1 MAFNVDTPFSV
12 MADWSWNEVCKYSR
26 EAAVF
31 LDDYAAESLHWHGG
45 CVLLYRAGAKSVKE
59 LSSFESGNPKDRRCL
74 LIIGKPVDELVVA
87 IVRDVLNNSNFRYC
101 RFVAGCGFES
111 YNVEELENELCKII
125 SAKYED
131 GTVDVMDIP
140 ISLTCLSPTLF
151 LVPHLQDIPL
161 LIENNYEVYVSKIAA
176 TLNNIFNH
184 LNVKHDLYAVGP
196 LSEAVTYHFSK
207 IQKTLN
213 TESSRLNVILID
225 RIVDMYAVTDFAS
238 SCPLDKMNMLL
249 TRFPKTCSDIAVI
262 TEPLLED
269 LKYESINDQLQV
281 PMCLAPTLKPTPVV
295 EWLLTK
301 TEKNVL
307 ASIRTTLTEKCSE
320 PIKKT
325 ISRITPQLLETLLND
340 EKFNSKEYID
350 LKQQVLC
357 ICAALKSPNLPT
369 IELAQNIGKLL
380 LQNISMESDTDI
392 LIQVSQLFKTRKD
405 RKLTVEILLCILIQ
419 LYSVVDEDLVMSG
432 EQQIDLENI
441 VGEAFFEDFEFLPDY
456 LINDLIGVNFS
467 TLLACQQAAEKF
479 FFILKQIKQSRQ
491 HFIQYRRLFLRE
503 NPYVPAVYSS
513 FVKQLMDDV
522 CSPMRPNLSVLN
534 TKSDGI
540 TDYIKLGFNKIIN
553 TVNKHPLD
561 CDHLIVFVIG
571 GISGHE
577 VNSICEATKNCGIR
591 VSIGSTRLLSPYEAL
606 HSLFKQV

>member
-12 MADWSWNEVCKYSR
+12 IADWSWNEVCKYAR

-45 CVLLYRAGAKSVKE
+45 CVLLYRAGAKSIKE

-74 LIIGKPVDELVVA
+74 LVIGKPVDELAVT
-87 IVRDVLNNSNFRYC
+87 IVRDVLNNSNFKYC

-111 YNVEELENELCKII
+111 YNVEKLENELCKII

-131 GTVDVMDIP
+131 GTVDIMDIP

-151 LVPHLQDIPL
+151 LIPHLQDIPL

-184 LNVKHDLYAVGP
+184 LNVKHDIYAVGP
-196 LSEAVTYHFSK
+196 LSEAISHHFSK
-207 IQKTLN
+207 IQKTLS

-249 TRFPKTCSDIAVI
+249 TRFPKTCSDIAVL
-262 TEPLLED
+262 TKPLLQD
-269 LKYESINDQLQV
+269 LKCESINDQLQV

-301 TEKNVL
+301 TEKDL
-307 ASIRTTLTEKCSE
+307 LISIRTILTEKCSG

-325 ISRITPQLLETLLND
+325 ISRITPQVLETLLED
-340 EKFNSKEYID
+340 EKFNSKESID

-357 ICAALKSPNLPT
+357 ICAALKSPNLST

-380 LQNISMESDTDI
+380 LQNISMENDTDI
-392 LIQVSQLFKTRKD
+392 LTQVSQLFKTRKD
-405 RKLTVEILLCILIQ
+405 RKLTVEILLCILVQ
-419 LYSVVDEDLVMSG
+419 LYSVVDEDFVMS
-432 EQQIDLENI
+432 EEHQINLENI
-441 VGEAFFEDFEFLPDY
+441 IGDAFFEDLEYLPDY
-456 LINDLIGVNFS
+456 IINDLIGVNFS
-467 TLLACQQAAEKF
+467 TLLCQQAAEKF
-479 FFILKQIKQSRQ
+479 LFILKQIKQSRQ
-491 HFIQYRRLFLRE
+491 NFIQYRRLFLKE
-503 NPYVPAVYSS
+503 NPYVPTVYSS
-513 FVKQLMDDV
+513 FVKQLMEDV

-540 TDYIKLGFNKIIN
+540 TDFIKLGFNKIIN

-571 GISGHE
+571 GISGNE
-577 VNSICEATKNCGIR
+577 VHSICEATKNCGIR

-606 HSLFKQV
+606 HSLFK

>member
-1 MAFNVDTPFSV
+1 MPFNVDTPFSV
-12 MADWSWNEVCKYSR
+12 IADWSWDEVCKYAR

-74 LIIGKPVDELVVA
+74 LIIGKPVDELAVA

-111 YNVEELENELCKII
+111 YSVEKLENELCKII

-161 LIENNYEVYVSKIAA
+161 LIENNYEVYVSKMAA

-184 LNVKHDLYAVGP
+184 LNVKYDLYAVGP

-207 IQKTLN
+207 IQKTSN

-262 TEPLLED
+262 TEPLLQD
-269 LKYESINDQLQV
+269 LEHKSINDQLQV
-281 PMCLAPTLKPTPVV
+281 PMCLAPTLKPTPIV

-307 ASIRTTLTEKCSE
+307 ASIRTTLTEKCSG

-325 ISRITPQLLETLLND
+325 ISRITPQLLETLLDD
-340 EKFNSKEYID
+340 EKFNSKESID
-350 LKQQVLC
+350 FKQQVLC
-357 ICAALKSPNLPT
+357 ICAALKSQNLPI

-380 LQNISMESDTDI
+380 LQNISMESDNNI
-392 LIQVSQLFKTRKD
+392 LTQVSQLFKTRKD
-405 RKLTVEILLCILIQ
+405 RKLTVEILLCILVQ
-419 LYSVVDEDLVMSG
+419 LYSVVDEDFVIS
-432 EQQIDLENI
+432 EEHQIDLENI
-441 VGEAFFEDFEFLPDY
+441 VGEAFFEDLEYLPDY
-456 LINDLIGVNFS
+456 IINDLIGVDFS
-467 TLLACQQAAEKF
+467 TLLGCQQAAEKF
-479 FFILKQIKQSRQ
+479 LFILKQIKRSRQ
-491 HFIQYRRLFLRE
+491 HFIQYRRLFLSE
-503 NPYVPAVYSS
+503 NPYVPTVYSS

-540 TDYIKLGFNKIIN
+540 KDYIKLGFNKIIN

-577 VNSICEATKNCGIR
+577 VHSICEATKNCGIR
-591 VSIGSTRLLSPYEAL
+591 VVIHLMTELSLLL
-606 HSLFKQV
+606 TKCT

>member
-1 MAFNVDTPFSV
+1 MTFNVDTPFSV
-12 MADWSWNEVCKYSR
+12 MADWSWNEVCKYAR
-26 EAAVF
+26 EATVF
-31 LDDYAAESLHWHGG
+31 LDDYASESLHWHGG

-74 LIIGKPVDELVVA
+74 LVIGKPVDELAVM

-101 RFVAGCGFES
+101 RFVVGCGFES
-111 YNVEELENELCKII
+111 YSVEKLENELCKII

-207 IQKTLN
+207 IQKTIS

-249 TRFPKTCSDIAVI
+249 TRFPKTCSDIAVV
-262 TEPLLED
+262 TEPMLKD
-269 LKYESINDQLQV
+269 LKYKSIDDQLQV
-281 PMCLAPTLKPTPVV
+281 PMCLAPTLKPTPIV

-307 ASIRTTLTEKCSE
+307 ASIRTMLTEKCSG

-325 ISRITPQLLETLLND
+325 ISRITPQLLETLLDD
-340 EKFNSKEYID
+340 EKFNSKEFID

-357 ICAALKSPNLPT
+357 ICAALKSQNLST

-380 LQNISMESDTDI
+380 LQNISMESDTGI
-392 LIQVSQLFKTRKD
+392 LTQVSQLFKTRKD
-405 RKLTVEILLCILIQ
+405 RKLTVEMLLCILVQ
-419 LYSVVDEDLVMSG
+419 LYSVVDEDFVMS
-432 EQQIDLENI
+432 EEHEVDLENI
-441 VGEAFFEDFEFLPDY
+441 VSEAFFEDFEFLPDY
-456 LINDLIGVNFS
+456 IINDLIGVNIS

-479 FFILKQIKQSRQ
+479 LFILKQIKRSRQ
-491 HFIQYRRLFLRE
+491 HFSQYRRLFLRE

-606 HSLFKQV
+606 HSLFK